1 MPPDTDSDS
10 VAERDSNQPG
20 NPATVAMRVRDIKAV
35 IQTLGEFRCDTAM
48 MGKEIR
54 VENTLGGASFTLHRD
69 QLAVELSFS
78 FNGFVVEDDGGDS
91 DGAANDEPGLRVEGA
106 FLVLYSLESGEDLSE
121 PDLTAFAHINGP
133 LNVVPYWREFVSSSL
148 VRAGMP
154 PYTVPVFNPAK
165 IARDMAEEASALPDS
180 KTDESEEN

>member
-1 MPPDTDSDS
+1 MPLDTEGESLS
-10 VAERDSNQPG
+10 EGESNRPG
-20 NPATVAMRVRDIKAV
+20 NPATVAMRVRSIEAV
-35 IQTLGEFRCDTAM
+35 IQTHGEFRRNIAAA
-48 MGKEIR
+48 GEEIEA
-54 VENTLGGASFTLHRD
+54 ENTLGPASFTLHGD

-78 FNGFVVEDDGGDS
+78 FSGSAVDGGE
-91 DGAANDEPGLRVEGA
+91 NDATSEEDPSIRVEGS
-106 FLVLYSLESGEDLSE
+106 FLVLYTLESGEDLSE

>member
-1 MPPDTDSDS
+1 MPPDTDS

-20 NPATVAMRVRDIKAV
+20 NPATVAVRVREIKAV
-35 IQTLGEFRCDTAM
+35 IQTLGEFRCDIAM

-54 VENTLGGASFTLHRD
+54 VENTLGNASFTLHGD

-78 FNGFVVEDDGGDS
+78 FHGSVVDEGDS
-91 DGAANDEPGLRVEGA
+91 DGATKNEPGLRVKGA
-106 FLVLYSLESGEDLSE
+106 FLVHYSLEPGEDLSE
-121 PDLTAFAHINGP
+121 PDLAAFAHINGP

-148 VRAGMP
+148 LRAGMP

-165 IARDMAEEASALPDS
+165 IARDMAASAAALPSSEMDA
-180 KTDESEEN
+180 DEKS